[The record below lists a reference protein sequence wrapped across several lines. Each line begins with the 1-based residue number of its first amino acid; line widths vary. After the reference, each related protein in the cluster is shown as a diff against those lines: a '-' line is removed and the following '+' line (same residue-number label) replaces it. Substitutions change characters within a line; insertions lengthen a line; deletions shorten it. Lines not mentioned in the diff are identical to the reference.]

1 MVGKEEEE
9 VNMPSYRDRDAGWGW
24 RPSDAA
30 SCRVG
35 ELSGLGLENPRA
47 QGKIGGLGSAPR
59 HLWPEGRGKE
69 AALNLHS
76 WRPQLSR
83 GPSEPHP
90 GLPSR
95 TPGPGSL
102 ENCAHCGQWRRQSH
116 SRPQAFRRQPGRAQ
130 RRRQAWGSWGAGKL
144 VGVSF
149 LSAGVCEEPK
159 ARLRELGVSLA

>member
-1 MVGKEEEE
+1 MVGKEDEE
-9 VNMPSYRDRDAGWGW
+9 VNMPLYRDRDAGWGW

-47 QGKIGGLGSAPR
+47 QGRIGGLGSAPR

-69 AALNLHS
+69 AALNLHC

-83 GPSEPHP
+83 GPPEPHP

-95 TPGPGSL
+95 TPGRVPWRAVHTAASADGSPTRDPKRSGGSQGGFSDADRPGV
-102 ENCAHCGQWRRQSH
+102 
-116 SRPQAFRRQPGRAQ
+116 PGAQ
-130 RRRQAWGSWGAGKL
+130 GS
-144 VGVSF
+144 
-149 LSAGVCEEPK
+149 
-159 ARLRELGVSLA
+159 